1 VQQRLSTT
9 LTSIRASRAT
19 RELVGGVPAA
29 RHPIQYV
36 QETTMSVH
44 PVPPSTPPGGRGR
57 GEQRRADA
65 VDRLLTSLEHLVR
78 RHRALAADGGH
89 IALHAELVTAE
100 VAHELA
106 LTRSDL
112 QRHPPLTAIS

>member
-1 VQQRLSTT
+1 
-9 LTSIRASRAT
+9 
-19 RELVGGVPAA
+19 
-29 RHPIQYV
+29 
-36 QETTMSVH
+36 MSVH

-89 IALHAELVTAE
+89 IALHAELEVDHFLDVVRPLLAEQGAAPRHSMRGAVDGAIGRHVEYLDALLREHEEDTARG
-100 VAHELA
+100 AA
-106 LTRSDL
+106 L
-112 QRHPPLTAIS
+112 